1 MKRCFMVMMGMKL
14 HGKKSRLD
22 FWFIVKKK
30 GFYTGGGS
38 LVTASFGRL

>member
-22 FWFIVKKK
+22 FWLIVKKGILYHLFVK
-30 GFYTGGGS
+30 NCDI
-38 LVTASFGRL
+38 L